1 MHGRLVEFLTED
13 RAHAPE
19 APRAP
24 DVPSA
29 LYVTQQIVLVPLL
42 IAALAWQLQHG
53 ALDLRLARAFADPA
67 THAFVWRE
75 SALLEVLGH
84 QVARCVPALA
94 GGIALAGAIAGGAVD
109 ALRS

>member
-13 RAHAPE
+13 RARARE

-42 IAALAWQLQHG
+42 IAALAWQLQHD

-67 THAFVWRE
+67 THAFVSRE

-84 QVARCVPALA
+84 QAARCVPSLAAAPALA
-94 GGIALAGAIAGGAVD
+94 GTLAGA
-109 ALRS
+109 